1 MGGWLVQVPVKRFG
15 TETMVHLYAVWLPDR
30 TDALIH
36 ARVDAAKVAT
46 VSKAGSGERR
56 KRVDR
61 VLDAA

>member
-1 MGGWLVQVPVKRFG
+1 VKRFG
-15 TETMVHLYAVWLPDR
+15 TETMVHLYAVWLPDH